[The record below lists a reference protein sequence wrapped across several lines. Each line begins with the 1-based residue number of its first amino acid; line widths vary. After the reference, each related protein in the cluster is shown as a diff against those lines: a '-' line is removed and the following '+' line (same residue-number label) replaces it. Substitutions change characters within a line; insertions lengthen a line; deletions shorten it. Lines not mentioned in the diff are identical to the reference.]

1 MKGCHLIL
9 GATSGLGKALSREM
23 AAEGAGLI
31 LAGRSAPDLAM
42 LAADIEAR
50 TARRPGVLPFDARQP
65 DCEHLLLTES
75 TRLNSGHPPA
85 GVVLCFGVMFA
96 QLETE
101 RDPALL
107 EELVTVNYLSS
118 IRILQAFANRFEER
132 GDGLIV
138 GIGSV
143 AGDRGR
149 AANFHYG
156 STKAA
161 LGVFLDG
168 LRLRLHGTGVRVC
181 HVKPGFMATPM
192 TYGLVDPH
200 SPLCASPEKAARDVL
215 RAMKK
220 GRGLVYTKGVWRYIM
235 AFLRLLP
242 EPLFRQLKR

>member
-9 GATSGLGKALSREM
+9 GATSGLGKALSRQL
-23 AAEGAGLI
+23 ADEGADLI
-31 LAGRSAPDLAM
+31 LAGRTTPELEM

-50 TARRPGVLPFDARQP
+50 TDRRPGVLSFDARQP
-65 DCEHLLLTES
+65 DCASFLVSECI
-75 TRLNSGHPPA
+75 RLNEGHLPA
-85 GVVLCFGVMFA
+85 AVVLCYGVMPA
-96 QLETE
+96 QAETE
-101 RDPALL
+101 RDPGLL
-107 EELVTVNYLSS
+107 EELVTVNYLSPMT
-118 IRILQAFANRFEER
+118 ILQIFANRFEEA
-132 GDGLIV
+132 GEGLIV
-138 GIGSV
+138 GVGSV

-192 TYGLVDPH
+192 TYGIVDPH
-200 SPLCASPEKAARDVL
+200 SPLCASPEKAARDVV

-220 GRGLVYTKGVWRYIM
+220 GRGLVYTRGIWRYIM